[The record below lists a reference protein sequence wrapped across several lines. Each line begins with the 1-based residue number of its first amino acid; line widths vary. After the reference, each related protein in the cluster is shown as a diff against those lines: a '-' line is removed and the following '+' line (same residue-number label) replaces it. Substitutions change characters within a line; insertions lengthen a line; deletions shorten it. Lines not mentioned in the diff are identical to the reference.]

1 MKRWIAV
8 LLFANVAVFAYLH
21 LVATAPSPPAP
32 APSPHPLR
40 LSGEAAPASA
50 TPACRSIGPLRDA
63 DVAQLVADWLSA
75 AKRTAT
81 ERTVEVP
88 APPSFWVITTRK
100 SAALALRLVQQLRA
114 AGVTDVEAVPPDVP
128 DGETRV
134 SLGVYAERARA
145 ERRILD
151 LKGYSLAPTIVEQP
165 RRAMQWWLDV
175 EPAADGTPIELDAL
189 LHAVPAAAGATL
201 APCVLSLPPA
211 DAMPDAAPP
220 GKPAPAPGTPP
231 AGPPKTPGAAA

>member
-1 MKRWIAV
+1 MKRWIV
-8 LLFANVAVFAYLH
+8 GLLFANVAVYAYLH
-21 LVATAPSPPAP
+21 LIAVPSPPP
-32 APSPHPLR
+32 APTPSSPHPLR
-40 LSGEAAPASA
+40 LAGEPVAASA
-50 TPACRSIGPLRDA
+50 TPACRSVGPLHDA
-63 DVAQLVADWLSA
+63 DVAQLVADWLKG

-81 ERTVEVP
+81 ERTVEAA

-175 EPAADGTPIELDAL
+175 EPAADGAPIDVDAL
-189 LHAVPAAAGATL
+189 LLAVPAAAGAAL
-201 APCVLSLPPA
+201 SPCVLSLPPA
-211 DAMPDAAPP
+211 DAAPDAPDA
-220 GKPAPAPGTPP
+220 KPSPVPP
-231 AGPPKTPGAAA
+231 AAAPKKSAAAA